1 MLHACVRRFDMTGT
15 VEIFSGGLYCLL
27 AWIDAVLM
35 FLKVAYP
42 TSSNEMREVGRAVGS
57 DLVRAYSLRL

>member
-1 MLHACVRRFDMTGT
+1 MESPIILLAWMLSARV
-15 VEIFSGGLYCLL
+15 CLL

-42 TSSNEMREVGRAVGS
+42 TGSNEMREVGRAVGS
-57 DLVRAYSLRL
+57 DLVRAYGCTY